1 MSTIFFTIN
10 KSKWWVIIVSKP
22 PLILLSYPPL
32 KSKMINLLRKYCEIA
47 LQKHKYNYL
56 FEVKKK
62 KHKYS
67 NYQDI
72 YTIKAHIYF
81 YNYLIK

>member
-1 MSTIFFTIN
+1 MSTIFFTVS

-47 LQKHKYNYL
+47 LQKHKYNSL
-56 FEVKKK
+56 FEVKKNTNIAIIRISIQL
-62 KHKYS
+62 KHVFIFIIIS
-67 NYQDI
+67 
-72 YTIKAHIYF
+72 
-81 YNYLIK
+81 